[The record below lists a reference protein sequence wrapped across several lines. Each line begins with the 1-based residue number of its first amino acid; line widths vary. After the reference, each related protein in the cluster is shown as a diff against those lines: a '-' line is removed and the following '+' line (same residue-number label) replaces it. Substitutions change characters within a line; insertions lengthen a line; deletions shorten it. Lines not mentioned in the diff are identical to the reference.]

1 MTRNVVSTRFRI
13 KWLAA
18 ILVPILGSAVVTTWV
33 ATTAVHRQLEER
45 TRLFGNA
52 MADQLALTVTDQLV
66 QKDLL
71 SLNVVLN
78 DLTAKGDFSFASVYS
93 VDNRLLAQ
101 AGRNGGDLLI
111 FTRDV
116 VFQNA
121 SAGSVQIGLGKQY
134 LTTPTTRILMIV
146 ILVHLM
152 LVICLGTV
160 GWLYG
165 DFVYLW
171 MTRPGSAGIAPPRA
185 GTVTPVPAR
194 MDHAIDQVTILVIKI
209 KPARQLH
216 AHEKTIMKA
225 LALYHG
231 SLEATEGDDLV
242 ITFTG
247 DNQISQ
253 AIRCGLLI
261 NSIMHSTHANIT
273 VKLGLHAT
281 PATGGSPAIAG
292 AKKQATYIASISEN
306 KLLASRQAYQLGGGY
321 EQAIM
326 HAFHSSLAPDGDM
339 YCVESVEPAD
349 QELIQRQA
357 RQLMRD

>member
-171 MTRPGSAGIAPPRA
+171 MTLPGSAGNDPPRA
-185 GTVTPVPAR
+185 GTTPAPAGP
-194 MDHAIDQVTILVIKI
+194 DHAVEQVTILVIKI
-209 KPARQLH
+209 KPVRQLH
-216 AHEKTIMKA
+216 AHERTIMKA

-247 DNQISQ
+247 DNQVSR
-253 AIRCGLLI
+253 AIRCGLLV
-261 NSIMHSTHANIT
+261 NSIMHSMHANVT

-281 PATGGSPAIAG
+281 TAAGGSTVIAG
-292 AKKQATYIASISEN
+292 AKKQASYIASISDN
-306 KLLASRQAYQLGGGY
+306 KLLASRQAYRLGGDY

-326 HAFHSSLAPDGDM
+326 HAFHSSLAPDGDL
-339 YCVESVEPAD
+339 YCVGSVEPAD
-349 QELIQRQA
+349 QELIERQA